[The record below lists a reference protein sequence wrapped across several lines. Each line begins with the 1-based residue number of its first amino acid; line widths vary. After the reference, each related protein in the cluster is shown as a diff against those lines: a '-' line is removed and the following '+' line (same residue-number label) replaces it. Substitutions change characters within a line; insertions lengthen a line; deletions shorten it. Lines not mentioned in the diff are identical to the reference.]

1 MEKQTFKLRLL
12 KLGVLLSFLFC
23 YLEWGKG
30 NSEFI
35 FQMEYEVFAKNANSD
50 SFFHPLILLPFLG
63 QILLVISVFNVKPM
77 KRLTILGIL
86 LLGILVLLIV
96 LAGSLSSNYKMVV
109 STFPFIIFSILY
121 LVVSKKQNHYE

>member
-1 MEKQTFKLRLL
+1 MEKQTIKLRLL
-12 KLGVLLSFLFC
+12 KLGILLSFLSC

-30 NSEFI
+30 KSEFI

-77 KRLTILGIL
+77 KRLTILSIL
-86 LLGILVLLIV
+86 LLGVLVLLIL
-96 LAGSLSSNYKMVV
+96 LAGSLSSNYKMAV

-121 LVVSKKQNHYE
+121 LVISKKTESL